1 MSSPIGSPRLTPR
14 RQTIFGLLWLAL
26 GCPASSAQG
35 QTTAIE
41 LEQLFNGGPVLVLPF
56 RNISSD
62 PEVEWVGEGI
72 AEALTATLAR
82 TVELVDRGSVATG
95 QLGLG
100 PTEAT
105 SIDATETIA
114 MWRRAGARWVIYG
127 AYQQLG
133 SQVRITARIMDT
145 GNGAVVRSTRLDGQL
160 DQLFALQDRILP
172 NLAATVSRPSAMA
185 AVAAPAQPSPRRET
199 EPESAE
205 ATVAPTAQPTPP
217 GARAAAVAGVP
228 PFPIPPAT
236 VSRNAAGQAT
246 VRVVRLPGSLELD
259 GVLDDPI
266 YQAIEPISDLIQ
278 FEPDNGAPPT
288 EKTEVWLFFDATHFY
303 ITARCWHSGPE
314 SEWVAN
320 EMRRDNFNVA
330 FNESFSLMLDTF
342 YDRRNGVLFILNP
355 LGGRLDGQITNERD
369 FNGDWNPIWDLK
381 TGRFEG
387 GWTFEA
393 QIPFKSL
400 RYRPGQDQVWGIQ
413 LRRNL
418 QAKNEVAFLTPM
430 DRGLREGALMQ
441 VSQAATLVGLEIPDS
456 RRLFEV
462 KPYVISNASSSVDPS
477 RQVSNTLAGDI
488 GLDIVKVGL
497 TENLTA
503 DFTLNTDFAQVEAD
517 EQQVNLTR
525 FSLFFPEKREFFLEN
540 QGVFGFGGAGG
551 RGPSSRRSAETP
563 ILFYSR
569 QIGLN
574 AGREVPLLGGG
585 RLTGRAGP
593 FTLGLLNIQTD
604 GEPVSGAL
612 GTNFTVARV
621 QRNILRRSSIG
632 AILTS
637 RSAVANQPG
646 SNQALGLD
654 VGLAFYD
661 NVSINS
667 YWAKTHTTDLE
678 GRDTSY
684 NGAFAY
690 NGDRYGLVAEH
701 LFIDERFS
709 PGMGFLRRP
718 DLRKSFGSLR
728 FSPRPQ
734 SIAWI
739 RQLTFDGS
747 YDYITDAAGTLE
759 TREATGNFRI
769 DLENSDRFSASYTQT
784 YDRLQQPFRIA
795 SDVTVPVGP
804 YAFENA
810 RLSYSFGPQR
820 RISGNLS
827 AEHGSFYGG
836 TKTTVGI
843 GGSGFGPF
851 GGGRIELTPQFSFE
865 PGFSINRVELPQGR
879 FTAQLVTTRT
889 TYTISPTMFV
899 SALIQYNSSNNA
911 LSSNVRLRWEYSP
924 GSELFIVFNEQR
936 DTLTPERFPE
946 LENRAFIVKFN
957 RLFQF

>member
-1 MSSPIGSPRLTPR
+1 
-14 RQTIFGLLWLAL
+14 
-26 GCPASSAQG
+26 
-35 QTTAIE
+35 
-41 LEQLFNGGPVLVLPF
+41 
-56 RNISSD
+56 
-62 PEVEWVGEGI
+62 
-72 AEALTATLAR
+72 
-82 TVELVDRGSVATG
+82 
-95 QLGLG
+95 
-100 PTEAT
+100 
-105 SIDATETIA
+105 
-114 MWRRAGARWVIYG
+114 
-127 AYQQLG
+127 
-133 SQVRITARIMDT
+133 
-145 GNGAVVRSTRLDGQL
+145 
-160 DQLFALQDRILP
+160 
-172 NLAATVSRPSAMA
+172 MA
-185 AVAAPAQPSPRRET
+185 
-199 EPESAE
+199 
-205 ATVAPTAQPTPP
+205 
-217 GARAAAVAGVP
+217 
-228 PFPIPPAT
+228 
-236 VSRNAAGQAT
+236 RNAAGQVT
-246 VRVVRLPGSLELD
+246 VRAVRVTDGVELD

-266 YQAIEPISDLIQ
+266 YQAIEPITDLIQ
-278 FEPDNGAPPT
+278 FDPDNGAPPT
-288 EKTEVWLFFDATHFY
+288 EKTEVWLFFDAAHFY
-303 ITARCWHSGPE
+303 ITARCWRSGPE

-320 EMRRDNFNVA
+320 EMRRDNFNLVTNEA
-330 FNESFSLMLDTF
+330 FSFVLDTF
-342 YDRRNGVLFILNP
+342 YDRRNGILFNLNP
-355 LGGRLDGQITNERD
+355 LGGRMDGQITNERD
-369 FNGDWNPIWDLK
+369 FNLDWNPIWDLK

-393 QIPFKSL
+393 QIPFSSL
-400 RYRPGQDQVWGIQ
+400 RYRPGREQVWGIQ
-413 LRRNL
+413 FRRNI
-418 QAKNEVAFLTPM
+418 QAKNEVSYLTPM
-430 DRGLREGALMQ
+430 DQGLRQGAITQ
-441 VSQAATLVGLEIPDS
+441 VSQAATLVGLEIQDS
-456 RRLFEV
+456 SRLFEV
-462 KPYVISNASSSVDPS
+462 KPYAISSVSSSVDAS
-477 RQVSNTLAGDI
+477 RQVSNSLAGDI

-585 RLTGRAGP
+585 RLTGRVGP

-604 GEPVSGAL
+604 AEPVSGAL

-621 QRNILRRSSIG
+621 QRDILRRSSIG

-646 SNQALGLD
+646 SNQALGVD

-661 NVSINS
+661 NVSITS

-759 TREATGNFRI
+759 TREATGNFQI
-769 DLENSDRFSASYTQT
+769 ELENSDRFSASYTQT
-784 YDRLQQPFRIA
+784 YDLLQQPFRIA

-820 RISGNLS
+820 RLSGNLS
-827 AEHGSFYGG
+827 VEHGSFYGG

-865 PGFSINRVELPQGR
+865 PGFSINRVELPQGH
-879 FTAQLVTTRT
+879 FTTQLVTTRA
-889 TYTISPTMFV
+889 TYTVSPTMFV

-924 GSELFIVFNEQR
+924 GSELFVVFNEQR

-957 RLFQF
+957 RLFRF